1 VNHWYSIYG
10 TGLTVCDI
18 RHTAD
23 GRLHF
28 TVWLCL
34 FSLPLVP
41 VSSWTAA
48 GACKREFGG
57 ELDLGHTFV
66 GLTRAP
72 HQPRRLVRTFAVGW
86 ALAASALIPMAVLID
101 RTNGRAAE
109 TWEFVLVMALTVWAA
124 GLMIDPL
131 IRRDRLLAR
140 PVVPFRESRFLG
152 RSRS

>member
-1 VNHWYSIYG
+1 MNHWYSIYG

-23 GRLHF
+23 GRLRF

-48 GACKREFGG
+48 GASKREFGG
-57 ELDLGHTFV
+57 EVDLGHSFAA
-66 GLTRAP
+66 LTRAP
-72 HQPRRLVRTFAVGW
+72 HRPRRLLRTFAVGW
-86 ALAASALIPMAVLID
+86 TLAASALVPIAILID

-109 TWEFVLVMALTVWAA
+109 IWEFVLVMAFIVWAA
-124 GLMIDPL
+124 GLMIYPL

-140 PVVPFRESRFLG
+140 PVVPFRESRFLD